1 MRYSEQSKMREG
13 VTIGGYSLSIR
24 KDEQLTLQQEA
35 TRRGVSIKDLLK
47 QSLERRLERIRG
59 GVTR

>member
-1 MRYSEQSKMREG
+1 
-13 VTIGGYSLSIR
+13 VGGYSLSI
-24 KDEQLTLQQEA
+24 KKEEQLVLQQEA

>member
-1 MRYSEQSKMREG
+1 M
-13 VTIGGYSLSIR
+13 GGYSISIKKSEEVVLR
-24 KDEQLTLQQEA
+24 QEA

-59 GVTR
+59 GVRR

>member
-1 MRYSEQSKMREG
+1 M
-13 VTIGGYSLSIR
+13 GGYSISIR
-24 KDEQLTLQQEA
+24 KEEEVILRQEA

-47 QSLERRLERIRG
+47 KSLERRLERIRG

>member
-1 MRYSEQSKMREG
+1 M
-13 VTIGGYSLSIR
+13 GGYSISIR
-24 KDEQLTLQQEA
+24 KEEEVILRQEA

-59 GVTR
+59 GVRR

>member
-1 MRYSEQSKMREG
+1 M
-13 VTIGGYSLSIR
+13 GGYSISIR
-24 KDEQLTLQQEA
+24 KNEEVILRQEA

>member
-1 MRYSEQSKMREG
+1 M
-13 VTIGGYSLSIR
+13 GGYSLSIK
-24 KDEQLTLQQEA
+24 KDEQLILQREA

-47 QSLERRLERIRG
+47 QSLGRRLERIRG